1 MQHFRSDGEGL
12 GSTFFVELPVYKK
25 MTDRVEEVH
34 TAEAITPGP
43 VERSADPA
51 DLNILRALEEKKD
64 DGNGD
69 IESGSPKKKRLRV
82 LIVDDSAANRC
93 ASTC

>member
-1 MQHFRSDGEGL
+1 MLQHFRSDGEGL

-25 MTDRVEEVH
+25 MTEEVH

-64 DGNGD
+64 DDNGD
-69 IESGSPKKKRLRV
+69 IESGFPKKKRLRV
-82 LIVDDSAANRC
+82 LIVDDSAANR
-93 ASTC
+93 